1 MAEATAT
8 TSTATTT
15 ATAGNDT
22 NATTTKAATTATTG
36 NNNATQDSQKQDNK
50 FSNDEMKKFIQSEL
64 DKGLAEE
71 RKKYASLKK
80 ENEELKKAQMTAE
93 ELKKYESEKREQE
106 LKDRDAQL
114 TERENRLFAIE
125 AIKEIGLDDGGKQS
139 LELVDFV
146 LADDEETIKKRVTA
160 FKGLVDRFVTA
171 RVDKTFKENGR
182 VPNGGQQK
190 SGEET
195 ETSIAEK
202 LGKQAAERNQTSN
215 DILKHYY
222 GGK

>member
-8 TSTATTT
+8 TQTATTT
-15 ATAGNDT
+15 ATEGNNT
-22 NATTTKAATTATTG
+22 NATTTTTTAGEKTATT
-36 NNNATQDSQKQDNK
+36 TQETKQQENK
-50 FSNDEMKKFIQSEL
+50 FANEEMKKFIQSEL

-125 AIKEIGLDDGGKQS
+125 AIKEIGLDDGGKQY

-160 FKGLVDRFVTA
+160 FKGFGDRFVTA